1 MILEPELSLA
11 ELQDAFARW
20 RQTRRPRQI
29 PPALGANAVALLG
42 RHRTNEILRTL
53 GIDHRTLMRW
63 KRQYGEGEAVTSPT
77 PAFVAL
83 PAPASPVVAPR
94 ATEEALALTL
104 TRQAGDGTALSLDG
118 QLTLGQ
124 WRAALTLL
132 VAEEVAQ

>member
-1 MILEPELSLA
+1 MAVESEVSLA

-29 PPALGANAVALLG
+29 PAALGAQAVALLG
-42 RHRTNEILRTL
+42 RYRTNELLRAL
-53 GIDHRTLMRW
+53 KIDHRTLMRW
-63 KRQYGEGEAVTSPT
+63 KRQYGEGDAVGPPA

-83 PAPASPVVAPR
+83 PAPAPA
-94 ATEEALALTL
+94 AEAEDETLALTL
-104 TRQAGDGTALSLDG
+104 TRQAGDGTALSLAG

-132 VAEEVAQ
+132 AAETGR

>member
-1 MILEPELSLA
+1 MVLEPELSLA

-42 RHRTNEILRTL
+42 RHRTNEILRAL

-63 KRQYGEGEAVTSPT
+63 KRQYGEGEAVSPPT

-83 PAPASPVVAPR
+83 PAPAPPAVAV
-94 ATEEALALTL
+94 AKQEALALTL

-118 QLTLGQ
+118 KLTLGQ

-132 VAEEVAQ
+132 VAEEVVR

>member
-1 MILEPELSLA
+1 MAVEPELSLA

-29 PPALGANAVALLG
+29 PAALGAQAVALLG
-42 RHRTNEILRTL
+42 RHGTNEILRTL

-63 KRQYGEGEAVTSPT
+63 KRQYGEGEAVALPA

-83 PAPASPVVAPR
+83 PAAPVATAVAEDEP
-94 ATEEALALTL
+94 LALRL
-104 TRQAGDGTALSLDG
+104 TRQGSDGMALSLDG
-118 QLTLGQ
+118 TLTLGQ

-132 VAEEVAQ
+132 AAEDLAR

>member
-1 MILEPELSLA
+1 MAVEPELSLA
-11 ELQDAFARW
+11 ELRDAFARW

-42 RHRTNEILRTL
+42 RHRTNEILRAL

-63 KRQYGEGEAVTSPT
+63 KRQYGADEAVAPST

-83 PAPASPVVAPR
+83 PAPVPPAAVV
-94 ATEEALALTL
+94 EDEALALTL

-118 QLTLGQ
+118 TLTLGQ

-132 VAEEVAQ
+132 TAETGR

>member
-1 MILEPELSLA
+1 MVLEPELSLA
-11 ELQDAFARW
+11 ELQEAFARW

-42 RHRTNEILRTL
+42 RHRTNEILRAL

-63 KRQYGEGEAVTSPT
+63 KRQYGEDEAVAPPT

-83 PAPASPVVAPR
+83 PAPPPPAEAV

-118 QLTLGQ
+118 KLTLGQ

-132 VAEEVAQ
+132 VAEEVAR